1 MCLKYVAKRQIQ
13 TGLTELEVCPQLTGE
28 AESMTDAG
36 NRRQQTPLGGW
47 RHKKGRD
54 VNVDENSHGNEA
66 ERTQK
71 GMRGE

>member
-1 MCLKYVAKRQIQ
+1 MQGNADSKPHWVD
-13 TGLTELEVCPQLTGE
+13 GLMQG
-28 AESMTDAG
+28 
-36 NRRQQTPLGGW
+36 
-47 RHKKGRD
+47 HKQGRD